1 MIFIIFYLIYSIPL
15 IFIIFKKS
23 LNEYSP
29 LFFSLISIIIKQT
42 KAYSFSNAIRYLY
55 DFSLKIESTK
65 K

>member
-1 MIFIIFYLIYSIPL
+1 M

-29 LFFSLISIIIKQT
+29 LIFSLISIIIKRT